1 MVTAPRKLR
10 VYPLCFLSIFFFI
23 FFIIRFPLSPQEFDS
38 EFFENKLPS
47 PNKEKYEEQ
56 IKCSLDCK
64 IVAFDRE
71 DKYIEEVW
79 TDLGKNGGKL
89 VIDFSGSM
97 GFTLDSAELETA
109 TEYLREIAKRNGHV
123 SFEPLYIAQRGTG
136 KIDLPV
142 LKDIY
147 GISFN
152 IYKRLRSYFKFGRME
167 NYNAKVL
174 FHPTTGKIF
183 YIYFFHK
190 NYGHLCDTVFSTCD
204 SLEYMDDELFDL
216 QLSNRLTQENYRNLE
231 IRFSKQSA
239 VLPSFHLD
247 IQNLI
252 ETNKS
257 ARLYKWLIASKTTE
271 TKKVTKER
279 FFTLGLVIQVL
290 DYSLTAYELVE
301 AAQLYLPA
309 REKSAEVI
317 YDETPNG
324 KIIRSVI
331 FYPSK

>member
-1 MVTAPRKLR
+1 MVIAPRKLR
-10 VYPLCFLSIFFFI
+10 VYPLFFISILFFI
-23 FFIIRFPLSPQEFDS
+23 FFIIRFPVSPQEFDS
-38 EFFENKLPS
+38 VFYENKLPS

-64 IVAFDRE
+64 TVFFDRE
-71 DKYIEEVW
+71 VNYMDEVW
-79 TDLGKNGGKL
+79 TDLGNNEGKL
-89 VIDFSGSM
+89 VIDFSEQM
-97 GFTLDSAELETA
+97 GFPLDSPELETP

-123 SFEPLYIAQRGTG
+123 SFEPLYIAQRGMG
-136 KIDLPV
+136 QVELPL

-147 GISFN
+147 GIGFN

-183 YIYFFHK
+183 YIYFFHR
-190 NYGHLCDTVFSTCD
+190 NYGHLCDTVYSTCD
-204 SLEYMDDELFDL
+204 SLEYMDDELFDS
-216 QLSNRLTQENYRNLE
+216 QLSNRLNQGSYRNLE
-231 IRFSKQSA
+231 IKFSKQTA

-247 IQNLI
+247 IQNLM

-271 TKKVTKER
+271 TKKVTRER
-279 FFTLGLVIQVL
+279 FLTLGLAVQIL

-317 YDETPNG
+317 YDETPSG
-324 KIIRSVI
+324 RVIRSVI
-331 FYPSK
+331 FYPAK